1 MPAKRRH
8 GIPRPPSRRFEMWD
22 KKMDPGVYSYTL
34 SKTKLIGGPD
44 EMNYQTVF
52 ENLLNIVKKI
62 LQDTDEYSNTQ
73 AYMWYAEKLWSLTQ
87 KYSGPALQ
95 KEADALYL
103 WHLARGRNDT
113 VLRIIAKSLGVNISS
128 LESILENVMA
138 PLLLSIVKQGSIT
151 TDGSEQTIVEYTG
164 NISQISGYIDLSNM
178 QDGDTVTIRTY
189 VKIIPDGEYR
199 LYDGETFVGKQES
212 PALYILPRLTGV
224 AYKVTIQQT
233 SGLYKSFDY
242 LFVKG
247 V

>member
-1 MPAKRRH
+1 
-8 GIPRPPSRRFEMWD
+8 MWD
-22 KKMDPGVYSYTL
+22 RKMDPEIYSYTL
-34 SKTKLIGGPD
+34 PKTKQIGGPY
-44 EMNYQTVF
+44 EMHYQTVF
-52 ENLLNIVKKI
+52 ENLLNTVKKI
-62 LQDTDEYSNTQ
+62 LQDTSEYSNTQ

-87 KYSGPALQ
+87 RYSGPALQ

-103 WHLARGRNDT
+103 WHLARGRNDIA
-113 VLRIIAKSLGVNISS
+113 LRTIAKSLGVNISP

-151 TDGSEQTIVEYTG
+151 TDGTEQTIVEYVG

-189 VKIIPDGEYR
+189 VKIKPDGEYR
-199 LYDGETFVGKQES
+199 LYDSEDYAGKQES
-212 PALYILPRLTGV
+212 PALYILPKLTGV

-233 SGLYKSFDY
+233 SGSYKSFDY

>member
-8 GIPRPPSRRFEMWD
+8 GIPRPPSRRFDLWD
-22 KKMDPGVYSYTL
+22 KKMDPEVYSYTL
-34 SKTKLIGGPD
+34 PKTKPIGAPD

-73 AYMWYAEKLWSLTQ
+73 AYMWYAEKLWSLIQ

-103 WHLARGRNDT
+103 WHLARGRNDV

-128 LESILENVMA
+128 LESILEKVMA
-138 PLLLSIVKQGSIT
+138 PLLLSVIAQGSIT
-151 TDGSEQTIVEYTG
+151 SDGTEQTIVEYTG

-178 QDGDTVTIRTY
+178 QNGDTVTVRLY
-189 VKIIPDGEYR
+189 VKIKSEGDYK
-199 LYDGETFVGKQES
+199 LYHAETFNDKQEE
-212 PALYILPRLTGV
+212 PALYILPKVTGI

-233 SGLYKSFDY
+233 KGSYKSFDY

>member
-22 KKMDPGVYSYTL
+22 KKMDPEIYSYTL
-34 SKTKLIGGPD
+34 PKTKLIGEPD

-62 LQDTDEYSNTQ
+62 LQDTDEYSNTH

-95 KEADALYL
+95 KEVDALYL
-103 WHLARGRNDT
+103 WHLARGRNDIA
-113 VLRIIAKSLGVNISS
+113 LRTIAKSLGVNISP
-128 LESILENVMA
+128 LESILEKVMA
-138 PLLLSIVKQGSIT
+138 PLLLSVIKQGSIV
-151 TDGSEQTIVEYTG
+151 TDGTEQVIVEYIG
-164 NISQISGYIDLSNM
+164 NVSQISGYIDLSNM
-178 QDGDTVTIRTY
+178 QDGDIVTIRTY

-199 LYDGETFVGKQES
+199 LYDSETFTGKQET
-212 PALYILPRLTGV
+212 PALYLLPRLTGV